1 MDVDQWRQHAPLFH
15 VKRGNLLRS
24 PIPASSS
31 KVLSMFHRSVGRP
44 GRRVVRCAAFNP
56 SGVFDYEMEFFQRAI
71 DSRSR
76 RMMFHVKHLPYRNHG
91 RAVLRSALTATHVPP
106 LRPDVALHATM
117 QEGLLTRRSS
127 SERQQAIRSR
137 GGLLMRSRGYL
148 SQISTDCLM
157 GRARSRPID
166 FLTRVLRQH
175 HSKRVC
181 LMRMQHQSVAHDL
194 SLQSTFPAVH
204 VKPGLSPHTI
214 GWVS

>member
-1 MDVDQWRQHAPLFH
+1 MRW
-15 VKRGNLLRS
+15 
-24 PIPASSS
+24 SS
-31 KVLSMFHRSVGRP
+31 
-44 GRRVVRCAAFNP
+44 
-56 SGVFDYEMEFFQRAI
+56 FQRAI

-76 RMMFHVKHLPYRNHG
+76 RMMFHVKHLPCRNHG

-181 LMRMQHQSVAHDL
+181 LMRMQHQSIAHDL
-194 SLQSTFPAVH
+194 SLQSTFPAVSRETRTQSTH
-204 VKPGLSPHTI
+204 HLTPPSRSVVAPPPSRPNTAPTLWLLGDAVLRTRRP
-214 GWVS
+214 

>member
-1 MDVDQWRQHAPLFH
+1 MRW
-15 VKRGNLLRS
+15 
-24 PIPASSS
+24 SS
-31 KVLSMFHRSVGRP
+31 
-44 GRRVVRCAAFNP
+44 
-56 SGVFDYEMEFFQRAI
+56 FQRAI

-194 SLQSTFPAVH
+194 SLQSTFPAVSRETRTQSTH
-204 VKPGLSPHTI
+204 HWVGLLVWWQFLQGFPGRCSCLRTEGGHRGTRILDQDSPGVLPRCPLT
-214 GWVS
+214 SLPCPS